1 MKNIRIKANTKRGYQ
16 ECCEGGVFDANYPS
30 SKNRRGR
37 VQEGGN
43 VTPALTANYGN
54 LVLIDKI
61 MEKTKIQKTPR
72 PEGKGWCWNDKD
84 GKWFRIRKL
93 TPRECFRLMDVDE
106 GYIDKMMVEYV
117 DEKGRTK
124 QFVSNS
130 QLYKLAGNSI
140 VVNCMYLMFINL
152 FFPDAAEAGREEE
165 PIQLTLF

>member
-1 MKNIRIKANTKRGYQ
+1 M
-16 ECCEGGVFDANYPS
+16 FDANYPS

-72 PEGKGWCWNDKD
+72 PEGKGWCWDDKD

-93 TPRECFRLMDVDE
+93 TPRECFRLMDVSDADF
-106 GYIDKMMVEYV
+106 DKLLIMETTGKNNKMKRVIS
-117 DEKGRTK
+117 D
-124 QFVSNS
+124 S
-130 QLYKLAGNSI
+130 QLYKMAGNSI
-140 VVNCMYLMFINL
+140 VVACMELIFENL
-152 FFPDAAEAGREEE
+152 FFPKEAKNS
-165 PIQLTLF
+165 LF